1 MNSPWLEQWKD
12 LRESKSVEAD
22 MGTDVLIVGGGIA
35 GIMTAYFVL
44 NKTSK
49 KVILVEAN
57 KVAHGATGHN
67 AGQIVSY
74 FESGFKNLANT
85 HGLDLATRAY
95 QDVLSAWDL
104 LEEIQAQTSLQTPI
118 HIFAGYTGIRT
129 QEDLLEILEN
139 RFLLKEMGIQTE
151 SVLISSEYKTKIP
164 EKYKDVYASVPPG
177 NLMDLLQT
185 ENTDYFAASVAKA
198 GVTNSARLTE
208 ELASILLEHYA
219 SRFEIFEHSPVRH
232 VDLQEGKAT
241 ALLRNG
247 KNIEAKRVIL
257 CTNGF
262 EHIEISNQAGGDVDT
277 QFHENIY
284 GVVGYMSA
292 YLEESKSAPI
302 AISYHDTHAIKTRS
316 DTEIA
321 PYFYLT
327 RRPYEHGKHNLVCLG
342 GPEQRIEDKK
352 HYEADLH
359 DFPAAAL
366 EDLTRGIHANYAP
379 VPRGILKFKYE
390 WHGLMGYTKNG
401 LRCIGPEPL
410 NPVLLYNI
418 GCNGVGIL
426 PSVFGGKRIAD
437 FLKHGRLEV
446 SLFDPTTALDL

>member
-12 LRESKSVEAD
+12 LRESKSVKAD
-22 MGTDVLIVGGGIA
+22 METDVLIVGGGIA

-44 NKTSK
+44 SKTSK

-74 FESGFKNLANT
+74 FELGFKNLANQY
-85 HGLDLATRAY
+85 GLSLATKAY
-95 QDVLSAWDL
+95 EDVLSAWDL
-104 LEEIQAQTSLQTPI
+104 LEEIQTKTALQTPI

-139 RFLLKEMGIQTE
+139 RLLLRQVGIQTE

-164 EKYKDVYASVPPG
+164 HKYESIYALVPPG

-208 ELASILLEHYA
+208 ELASILLERYA
-219 SRFEIFEHSPVRH
+219 SRFEIFEHSSVERLE
-232 VDLQEGKAT
+232 LQKKKAK
-241 ALLRNG
+241 AFLRKG
-247 KNIEAKRVIL
+247 ENIEAKRIVL

-262 EHIEISNQAGGDVDT
+262 EHIKIGNQAGGDVDT

-292 YLEESKSAPI
+292 YLEESKSTPI

-379 VPRGILKFKYE
+379 VPRGVLTFKYQ

-410 NPVLLYNI
+410 NPILLYNI

-426 PSVFGGKRIAD
+426 PSIFGGKRIAD
-437 FLKHGRLEV
+437 FIKHSRLEK
-446 SLFDPTTALDL
+446 SLFDPGL